1 MIILFYFLFVICP
14 ILFWLGYFLVLDKRE
29 PEPKK
34 FLLKIFFLGI
44 GIAFFAAAIETLALF
59 PFFPNIE
66 LEFKAITNETDSK
79 TLPLFIGLM
88 IGAVVEEL
96 LKFFSIW
103 EYSYYR
109 NDFNQILDGTI
120 YGITLA
126 LGFVLVENSFYFLNL
141 YLNSSKELFIAAVIT
156 RGILTTLMHITT
168 AGIIGY
174 GLGRKKFTKDHS
186 KKTALYTLLLAVFI
200 HVGFNLL
207 IFLPGGIIAAFILV
221 AISFLYLF
229 FLLNRTETKLVWR
242 IVNRIK
248 N

>member
-1 MIILFYFLFVICP
+1 
-14 ILFWLGYFLVLDKRE
+14 
-29 PEPKK
+29 
-34 FLLKIFFLGI
+34 
-44 GIAFFAAAIETLALF
+44 
-59 PFFPNIE
+59 
-66 LEFKAITNETDSK
+66 
-79 TLPLFIGLM
+79 
-88 IGAVVEEL
+88 
-96 LKFFSIW
+96 
-103 EYSYYR
+103 
-109 NDFNQILDGTI
+109 
-120 YGITLA
+120 
-126 LGFVLVENSFYFLNL
+126 
-141 YLNSSKELFIAAVIT
+141 
-156 RGILTTLMHITT
+156 MHITT